1 MAFENPSRERAKQ
14 QTFSVSESFGEDLQ
28 GNDGARKTYEQAV
41 VESEIALLGIGELN
55 DFRDQ
60 CRHFLEGLVG
70 CREFFRQFDDP
81 LVAVD
86 EL

>member
-14 QTFSVSESFGEDLQ
+14 QTFSDSESLGEDLQ
-28 GNDGARKTYEQAV
+28 GNDGARKNYGQAV

-70 CREFFRQFDDP
+70 FREFFRQFDDP

-86 EL
+86 EF